1 MNEKHKQFADYYI
14 ETLDVS
20 GSYKKVYG
28 DNLTTE
34 VASANGCRLLKKA
47 KVKEYIEKLLK
58 SKDAER
64 IASQDEVLEF
74 LTKTMRGE
82 VEDQLGLETPV
93 KERVRSAELLGK
105 RYKMF
110 TDKIETPKPEI
121 QRIRIVNDLEDE
133 D

>member
-1 MNEKHKQFADYYI
+1 MNEKHKKFADYYI
-14 ETLDVS
+14 ETLDIAN
-20 GSYKKVYG
+20 SYKKVYG
-28 DNLTTE
+28 KDLTTE
-34 VASANGCRLLKKA
+34 VASANGCRLLKNA

-58 SKDAER
+58 SKESER

-82 VEDQLGLETPV
+82 VQDQLGLETPV

-105 RYKMF
+105 RYEIF
-110 TDKIETPKPEI
+110 TEKVKVTETPI
-121 QRIRIVNDLEDE
+121 INDDI